1 MSLELIERLLPSSCL
16 ELENLPGQLK
26 LEVILAVMKSS
37 RKKNTHVL
45 EENVNVTF
53 CLSKDMWKAILDF
66 WVRLI
71 AATPKPKSVV
81 VPVLNFTK
89 SVWKSGELRCRQT
102 ITSHYTEL
110 ARLCDGCLSN
120 LELKKLFHICFL
132 ILSSLE
138 DEKDLATKALQ
149 TTLRHVLSLEHVVV
163 RFSQWMDVCVLC
175 AGDEVTTTSPERDC
189 SDQELLP
196 AFVRSLLIL
205 LLQCAFIYLST
216 SQPKGDLVSIA
227 SSLCDGFVKAVKTWS
242 EKNNFIGS
250 VSDTLGSVLLAV
262 VSDNDD
268 TLLKA
273 LHLCTLM
280 YKHGKDKLSCFP
292 PSCASFLS
300 ACSPHKMFIS
310 FLNSVSFDPIMLMEF
325 IASGDKEF
333 VIFFHHY
340 LEYSLTS
347 WNELEAVCFDMDV
360 ASNASRTSTEEGT
373 ESDSED
379 NFEVGM
385 GFGSFENSPLLSSTT
400 SSKKMCLQDISQL
413 SSEETPSAISEDST
427 HKLPL
432 SHPSPTKRLA
442 LQDENICLAKYVR
455 CLIHLRLKLD
465 NLLQRG
471 LISEEMNAQH
481 CNTLIDKIERRYFS
495 SP

>member
-1 MSLELIERLLPSSCL
+1 
-16 ELENLPGQLK
+16 
-26 LEVILAVMKSS
+26 
-37 RKKNTHVL
+37 
-45 EENVNVTF
+45 
-53 CLSKDMWKAILDF
+53 
-66 WVRLI
+66 
-71 AATPKPKSVV
+71 
-81 VPVLNFTK
+81 
-89 SVWKSGELRCRQT
+89 
-102 ITSHYTEL
+102 
-110 ARLCDGCLSN
+110 
-120 LELKKLFHICFL
+120 
-132 ILSSLE
+132 
-138 DEKDLATKALQ
+138 
-149 TTLRHVLSLEHVVV
+149 
-163 RFSQWMDVCVLC
+163 
-175 AGDEVTTTSPERDC
+175 
-189 SDQELLP
+189 
-196 AFVRSLLIL
+196 
-205 LLQCAFIYLST
+205 
-216 SQPKGDLVSIA
+216 
-227 SSLCDGFVKAVKTWS
+227 
-242 EKNNFIGS
+242 
-250 VSDTLGSVLLAV
+250 
-262 VSDNDD
+262 
-268 TLLKA
+268 
-273 LHLCTLM
+273 
-280 YKHGKDKLSCFP
+280 
-292 PSCASFLS
+292 
-300 ACSPHKMFIS
+300 MFIS

-455 CLIHLRLKLD
+455 CLIHLRLKLA